1 MHKYIFSFLYFI
13 TFNFYG
19 QCNGSY
25 DLCNKR
31 YNEVAYLTTH
41 NAFNSK
47 QDRYLFPN
55 QKTNIT
61 EQLNNGV
68 RGLMIDVYEDNESIV
83 VYHAYK
89 FLGSQP
95 LSVYLNDIKYF
106 LDNNPNEILTIILE
120 TYTSSNAIENEIS
133 KVGLLEYLHTQDVNS
148 LWPKLQMMIDS
159 NKRLVILSDKNDA
172 NENQSWYHYMW
183 DFAVENKYGQINC
196 EFNRGNPENSLFIF
210 NHFITSLTGNK
221 DNANKVNSFKYFM
234 NHITKCKD
242 LKNKFPNFI
251 TVDFYEIGESLD
263 VVSKLNTIEFT
274 RNLN

>member
-1 MHKYIFSFLYFI
+1 MNKYIFSFLYFI

-263 VVSKLNTIEFT
+263 VVSKLNTIESI